1 MKKSKLGSIVS
12 TLVLIVLG
20 VILLVHPGDTLNLA
34 VRLVGVALILVGAVG
49 VVTQLVKKEDKS
61 VFSIIVGLIEIVV
74 GIIVLAAPTFVVS
87 LFPIIVG
94 IVVALYGI
102 SDLVAAVQLK
112 KAGASN
118 TWALILAA
126 ITVLLG
132 IILIFNPFKTLT
144 TLIRVIGIVLI
155 YKSVTGLIIR
165 LKA

>member
-112 KAGASN
+112 KAGAN
-118 TWALILAA
+118 NGWALILAA

-155 YKSVTGLIIR
+155 YKGVTGLIIR